1 MNQMKNTYHHGDL
14 RSSLLETALEMI
26 RESGVEELSMRKL
39 ADRVGVS
46 RTAPYHHFADK
57 HELLSAIAEVGFAD
71 YEAGL
76 EAALRGVEDPAQA
89 LRVFLGYY
97 VGFALEHSQAY
108 NLMFGQGV
116 WKSGHPTEALKGE
129 AHRVFKSYVTRV
141 EAWQK
146 AGVLPAGADALRL
159 AQISWSTLHGLCR
172 LFLDGIYVDRSN
184 VEELLGLAEQM
195 FRQSLQAGGA
205 GASY

>member
-1 MNQMKNTYHHGDL
+1 MNQTKNTYHHGDL
-14 RSSLLETALEMI
+14 RSSLLDAALEMI

-57 HELLSAIAEVGFAD
+57 HELLSAIAEVGFAHYAAD
-71 YEAGL
+71 L
-76 EAALRGVEDPAQA
+76 EVALQGVEDPGES
-89 LRVFLGYY
+89 LRVFLHHYI
-97 VGFALEHSQAY
+97 GFALEHSQAY

-129 AHRVFKSYVTRV
+129 AYRVFKAFVTRV
-141 EAWQK
+141 EGWQRV
-146 AGVLPAGADALRL
+146 GVLPEGADSLRL

-172 LFLDGIYVDRSN
+172 LFLDGIYVDKSN
-184 VEELLGLAEQM
+184 VEELLGLAERM
-195 FRQSLQAGGA
+195 FRQSLPVGEAMA
-205 GASY
+205 PA